1 MVSCPYVILLH
12 MPDEKAPMVGAFS
25 CLMAFRTH
33 VGCAFVFS
41 TMSETS
47 STYRGV
53 HFLFV
58 FALMS

>member
-1 MVSCPYVILLH
+1 
-12 MPDEKAPMVGAFS
+12 MVGAFS